1 MAGKTGAVAG
11 LKRGSEVARAGG
23 PPSHPILL
31 RRRFGQ
37 TQEGMKQE
45 GRGWARF
52 GTETIDG
59 VVVQRG
65 GIFLKMYLVI
75 VDKESERI
83 SEVD

>member
-1 MAGKTGAVAG
+1 
-11 LKRGSEVARAGG
+11 
-23 PPSHPILL
+23 
-31 RRRFGQ
+31 
-37 TQEGMKQE
+37 MKQE

-65 GIFLKMYLVI
+65 GIFPKTYLVI

>member
-1 MAGKTGAVAG
+1 
-11 LKRGSEVARAGG
+11 
-23 PPSHPILL
+23 
-31 RRRFGQ
+31 
-37 TQEGMKQE
+37 MKQE

-65 GIFLKMYLVI
+65 GISLEMYLVI
-75 VDKESERI
+75 VDKENEGI